1 MLRTYSERHKPEV
14 EEIYKLMQINE
25 SFAKKVI
32 RVYKRE
38 LSKHEGLNADE
49 LNSYI
54 WDQLRSCDEDKDEEA
69 IERSF
74 RYWTRLNE
82 KNPLELRLLYNQ
94 WNGISD

>member
-1 MLRTYSERHKPEV
+1 
-14 EEIYKLMQINE
+14 MQINE
-25 SFAKKVI
+25 SFAEKVI

-38 LSKHEGLNADE
+38 LSKNKGLNADE
-49 LNSYI
+49 LDSYI

-74 RYWTRLNE
+74 AYWTRLNE
-82 KNPLELRLLYNQ
+82 KNPLKLRLLYNQ